1 MIRRPPRSTL
11 FPYTT
16 LFRSVL
22 ADHDLLVDLLAL
34 VDELVVAAARRLAL
48 GVADAGHIHAHELEL
63 GAEIGPAEGGLGL
76 ARNVAGRHARHV
88 VGRSGERRV
97 GEESR
102 SRWSADH

>member
-76 ARNVAGRHARHV
+76 ARNVAGPPAPPVLDRGHPAQ
-88 VGRSGERRV
+88 GLLAPRS
-97 GEESR
+97 
-102 SRWSADH
+102 AI